1 MKVILL
7 EDVRGTGKKGEVK
20 EVSDGYAKNF
30 LFKNKKAIIA
40 DSVNLNVNAQ
50 KKSADAFHEQERIK
64 EFTCLKEQLK
74 DKEFNVFVK
83 VGENGKL
90 FGAITTKE
98 VAEAV
103 TKNMNIN
110 LDKRQ
115 VVLPEP
121 IKTLGKFKIEIK
133 LYKNISTFIYIN
145 VYKEG

>member
-30 LFKNKKAIIA
+30 LLKNKKAIVA

-50 KKSADAFHEQERIK
+50 KIQSDEFHEQQRIK
-64 EFTCLKEQLK
+64 EFTQMKADLK
-74 DKEFNVFVK
+74 DKQFDICVK

-98 VAEAV
+98 IADAI
-103 TKNMNIN
+103 TKGFEKPVE
-110 LDKRQ
+110 KRQ
-115 VVLPEP
+115 IVLKEP
-121 IKTLGKFKIEIK
+121 IKTIGNFKVEVK
-133 LYKNISTFIYIN
+133 LYKNISTFVYIN
-145 VYKEG
+145 VYKEI

>member
-30 LFKNKKAIIA
+30 LLKNKKAVVA

-64 EFTCLKEQLK
+64 EFSRIKEQLK
-74 DKEFNVFVK
+74 DKEFDVFVK

-98 VAEAV
+98 VADVV
-103 TKNMNIN
+103 TKNMNIT

-121 IKTLGKFKIEIK
+121 IKTIGKFKIELK
-133 LYKNISTFIYIN
+133 LYKNISTFVFVN
-145 VYKEG
+145 VNKE

>member
-30 LFKNKKAIIA
+30 LLKNKKAVVA

-50 KKSADAFHEQERIK
+50 KKSADAFHEQERVK
-64 EFTCLKEQLK
+64 EFSHMKEQLK

-98 VAEAV
+98 IAEV
-103 TKNMNIN
+103 ITKVMKIN

-121 IKTLGKFKIEIK
+121 IKTIGKFRVELK
-133 LYKNISTFIYIN
+133 LYKNISTFVFVN
-145 VYKEG
+145 VNKE